1 MPNNPAI
8 KAPIPIPM
16 VPMDT
21 FEAEGTFQ
29 RKVGG
34 ELILFTFRSSASK
47 AFRFESSIS
56 STISWVD
63 WTFPL
68 VTNVCQVRRTNKG

>member
-21 FEAEGTFQ
+21 FEM
-29 RKVGG
+29 
-34 ELILFTFRSSASK
+34 TFREEWAVK
-47 AFRFESSIS
+47 
-56 STISWVD
+56 
-63 WTFPL
+63 
-68 VTNVCQVRRTNKG
+68 